1 MAGDAPK
8 LQRFLAADDKGAQN
22 MKRTRVRSVYVGLA
36 VLLLVALLPLTP
48 SVGTRAQTAE
58 LAVAITADG
67 FDPAEETVAVG
78 TQVTWTNTDTE
89 PHILIS
95 LDGDFDPFEFGPGGT
110 LSLTLSVAGTYSFQ
124 LDDENGPTG
133 TIEVTGAVRDLDAE
147 ASPDSDDASTQVPE
161 LPEVPLTEA
170 GEPQNLTPV
179 ETARLAHIHAGTC
192 DELGI
197 VVYSF
202 ANARSYRL
210 EPTSDD
216 RGPVEL
222 LVGSAGVEMPDLFIE
237 PFSIHVHE
245 SDLNKQN
252 YIACAD
258 IGGQPDAPWTEADG
272 LVFELVEQQ
281 DSGLAGFASLRQGPD
296 GTTDVSIFLSGD
308 VRTEEAVATPPPATN
323 PPTTY
328 VSPTYGYEI
337 NYNDTWDVSQEI
349 SSNGR
354 DTLILTNGVSY
365 IAFNGAPDTF
375 GGDVAD
381 CVSALLQERTSDPN
395 AFNVEVARG
404 PDGEPLVGGTQ
415 ATGAFAVFNHDYR
428 FSSGVVPYTLY
439 VNCVPLVPGESV
451 LGVVQNAPAAEF
463 ESQIAP
469 REALFR
475 GVVLDQ

>member
-1 MAGDAPK
+1 
-8 LQRFLAADDKGAQN
+8 
-22 MKRTRVRSVYVGLA
+22 MKRTRIRSVHLSLA
-36 VLLLVALLPLTP
+36 VLLLVALFPLTQA
-48 SVGTRAQTAE
+48 VGTRAQAAE
-58 LAVAITADG
+58 LQIQISADG
-67 FDPAEETVAVG
+67 FDPAEESVAVG
-78 TQVTWTNTDTE
+78 TQLTWTNIDTE

-95 LDGDFDPFEFGPGGT
+95 LDGDFSPLEIAPEGT
-110 LSLTLSVAGTYSFQ
+110 LSITLTVAGTYLFQ
-124 LDDENGPTG
+124 LDDADGPTG
-133 TIEVTGAVRDLDAE
+133 TIEVTGAVRDLDSEDTPA
-147 ASPDSDDASTQVPE
+147 DAGTSVPE
-161 LPEVPLTEA
+161 LPEVPQTEA
-170 GEPQNLTPV
+170 GDSRNLTPV
-179 ETARLAHIHAGTC
+179 DTARLAHIHAGTC

-202 ANARSYRL
+202 AGAQSYLL
-210 EPTSDD
+210 EPASDD

-222 LVGSAGVEMPDLFIE
+222 LVGSAGVAMPDLFTE

-258 IGGQPDAPWTEADG
+258 IGGQPPAPWTSADG
-272 LVFELVEQQ
+272 LVYELVEQQ
-281 DSGLAGFASLRQGPD
+281 DSGLAGVASLREGPD
-296 GTTDVSIFLSGD
+296 GTTDVSIFLSGEVVTD
-308 VRTEEAVATPPPATN
+308 EAVPTPAPTTT

-328 VSPTYGYEI
+328 VSPTYGYSI
-337 NYNDTWDVSQEI
+337 SYNNTWDVSQEI
-349 SSNGR
+349 SNNDR

-365 IAFNGAPDTF
+365 VAFNGVPDTF

-381 CVSALLQERTSDPN
+381 CVSALLQERTADPN

-415 ATGAFAVFNHDYR
+415 ATGAFAVFNHDYQ

-451 LGVVQNAPAAEF
+451 LGVVQNSPAADF
-463 ESQIAP
+463 ESQVAP

>member
-1 MAGDAPK
+1 
-8 LQRFLAADDKGAQN
+8 
-22 MKRTRVRSVYVGLA
+22 MKRTRIRSVHVGIV
-36 VLLLVALLPLTP
+36 VLLLVALFPLTQA
-48 SVGTRAQTAE
+48 VGTRAQAAE
-58 LAVAITADG
+58 LQVQISADG

-78 TQVTWTNTDTE
+78 TQVTWTNTDSE

-95 LDGDFDPFEFGPGGT
+95 LDGDFEPVEFGPEGT
-110 LSLTLSVAGTYSFQ
+110 LSITLSVAGTYSFQ
-124 LDDENGPTG
+124 LDDESGPTG

-147 ASPDSDDASTQVPE
+147 DTPVDAGTAVPE
-161 LPEVPLTEA
+161 LPEIPITEA
-170 GEPQNLTPV
+170 GDPRNLTPV
-179 ETARLAHIHAGTC
+179 DTARLAHIHAGTC

-202 ANARSYRL
+202 ASPQSYLL
-210 EPTSDD
+210 EPASED

-222 LVGSAGVEMPDLFIE
+222 LVGSAGVAIPDLFTE

-258 IGGQPDAPWTEADG
+258 IGGQPVAPWTEADG
-272 LVFELVEQQ
+272 LVYELVEQQ
-281 DSGLAGFASLRQGPD
+281 DSGLAGVASLRQGPD
-296 GTTDVSIFLSGD
+296 GTTDVSLFLSGD
-308 VRTEEAVATPPPATN
+308 VRSEEAPTPAPTTT

-328 VSPTYGYEI
+328 VSPTYGYSI
-337 NYNDTWDVSQEI
+337 SYNNTWDVSQEI
-349 SSNGR
+349 SNSGR

-365 IAFNGAPDTF
+365 VAFNGVPDTF
-375 GGDVAD
+375 DGDIAA
-381 CVSALLQERTSDPN
+381 CISALLQERTADPN
-395 AFNVEVARG
+395 AFNVEVALG

-415 ATGAFAVFNHDYR
+415 ATGGFAVYNHDYQ

-439 VNCVPLVPGESV
+439 VSCVPLIPGEAI
-451 LGVVQNAPAAEF
+451 LGVVQNSPAADF

-475 GVVLDQ
+475 GVVLNQ

>member
-1 MAGDAPK
+1 
-8 LQRFLAADDKGAQN
+8 
-22 MKRTRVRSVYVGLA
+22 MKRTWFRSIHVSIV
-36 VLLLVALLPLTP
+36 VLLLVALFPLTQ
-48 SVGTRAQTAE
+48 SVGTLAQAAE
-58 LAVAITADG
+58 LEVEITADG

-89 PHILIS
+89 PHVLIS
-95 LDGDFDPFEFGPGGT
+95 LDGDFDPVEFAPDGT
-110 LSLTLSVAGTYSFQ
+110 LSITLSVAGTYAFQ
-124 LDDENGPTG
+124 LDDEGGPTG
-133 TIEVTGAVRDLDAE
+133 TIEVTGAVRDLDDE
-147 ASPDSDDASTQVPE
+147 DTPVDTDDAGTAVPE
-161 LPEVPLTEA
+161 LPEVPVTEA
-170 GEPQNLTPV
+170 GDPRNLTPV

-202 ANARSYRL
+202 AGSQSYLL
-210 EPTSDD
+210 EPETDD

-222 LVGSAGVEMPDLFIE
+222 LVGTAGVAMPDLFTE

-258 IGGQPDAPWTEADG
+258 IGGQPAAPWTEADG
-272 LVFELVEQQ
+272 LVYELVEQQ
-281 DSGLAGFASLRQGPD
+281 DSGLAGFASLRQGPE
-296 GTTDVSIFLSGD
+296 GTTDVSLFLSGD
-308 VRTEEAVATPPPATN
+308 VRTEATPTPATTTT

-328 VSPTYGYEI
+328 VSPTYGYAI
-337 NYNDTWDVSQEI
+337 SYNNTWDVSQEI
-349 SSNGR
+349 SNNDR

-365 IAFNGAPDTF
+365 VAFNGAPDTF

-395 AFNVEVARG
+395 AFNVEVALG

-415 ATGAFAVFNHDYR
+415 ATGAYAVFNHDYR

-439 VNCVPLVPGESV
+439 VGCVPLVPGESV
-451 LGVVQNAPAAEF
+451 LGVVQNSPAADF
-463 ESQIAP
+463 ESQVGP
-469 REALFR
+469 REGLIR
-475 GVVLDQ
+475 GLVLDQ